1 MTEPI
6 TGIIQMLTAGQR
18 PCPHFTPQMLDEMNA
33 QHSKEFASCTKSETV
48 ALLRTGAAEAAEAV
62 RTLSDAELTQSGTV
76 FRGNALMSAEDMVQ
90 RALLGHIDEHFGGI
104 RRTVGC

>member
-1 MTEPI
+1 VTEPI

-76 FRGNALMSAEDMVQ
+76 FAGMR
-90 RALLGHIDEHFGGI
+90 
-104 RRTVGC
+104 